1 MTDKDGLFGFLR
13 GRGAAIT
20 WRAAGATN
28 KGLVRQINEDNYL
41 SRSDRGLWLVADGM
55 GGHEAGDV
63 ASALI
68 VDRADRAG
76 SPKRLKDAVHA
87 VGGALHAANADLRAM
102 AAERG
107 PNAVI
112 GAATVALVAR
122 EDAARCLWAGD
133 ARLYRLR
140 GGDFRQI
147 SKDHDLVTEMRER
160 EAGSALIEAAM
171 AGNVITR
178 AIGAHDGL
186 DLEGVD
192 VDVAPGDVF
201 LLCSDGL
208 YKEVATPML
217 ADRLREPDP
226 NRAAAMLIDNAL
238 ASGGRD
244 NITAIVVRA
253 EAKKA

>member
-1 MTDKDGLFGFLR
+1 MTRDDGFFSFLK
-13 GRGAAIT
+13 GRSPSIVY
-20 WRAAGATN
+20 RAAGATN
-28 KGLVRQINEDNYL
+28 KGLVRSVNEDNFL
-41 SRSDRGLWLVADGM
+41 SRTDRGVWIVADGM

-76 SPKRLKDAVHA
+76 SPKRLKDASHT
-87 VGGALHAANADLRAM
+87 VGSALYSANADLRAM
-102 AAERG
+102 AEERG
-107 PNAVI
+107 PGAVI

-122 EDAARCLWAGD
+122 DGTARCLWAGD

-140 GGDFRQI
+140 GSDFKQL
-147 SKDHDLVTEMRER
+147 STDHDLVTEMKAK
-160 EAGSALIEAAM
+160 EAGGDLIEAAM

-178 AIGAHDGL
+178 AVGAHDKLQL
-186 DLEGVD
+186 DSIDID
-192 VDVAPGDVF
+192 VQPGDVF

-208 YKEVATPML
+208 YKEVASAML

-226 NRAAAMLIDNAL
+226 NRAAQMLIDNAL

-244 NITAIVVRA
+244 NITAIVIRA
-253 EAKKA
+253 ESAK